1 MHNAKNMSVATE
13 LYSVLWNDEHVTE
26 IKPPTYFYQQKKKSS
41 YMAHQILTWIGSV

>member
-26 IKPPTYFYQQKKKSS
+26 IKPPTYFYQQKKYPPTWHTKS
-41 YMAHQILTWIGSV
+41 